1 MKRNIFPF
9 LEAVYGV
16 TGTLQKHAKSKQL
29 LKRDERAIQEATGA
43 YTDRKVM
50 SIGDEKGIAGLSG
63 GCVKGLREYCRT
75 YNECVQGLT
84 GGA

>member
-1 MKRNIFPF
+1 MYLHLLSIYSIKKKKLESELKRNIFPF

-29 LKRDERAIQEATGA
+29 VKRDERAIQEATGA

-63 GCVKGLREYCRT
+63 GCV
-75 YNECVQGLT
+75 
-84 GGA
+84 

>member
-1 MKRNIFPF
+1 MYLNLQSIYSIKKKKLESELKRNNFPF

-63 GCVKGLREYCRT
+63 GCV
-75 YNECVQGLT
+75 
-84 GGA
+84 